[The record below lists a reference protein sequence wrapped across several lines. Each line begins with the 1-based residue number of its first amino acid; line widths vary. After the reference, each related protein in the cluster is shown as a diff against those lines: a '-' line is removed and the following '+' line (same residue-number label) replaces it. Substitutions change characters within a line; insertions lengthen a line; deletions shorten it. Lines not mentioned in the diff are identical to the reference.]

1 MSYIS
6 DIQKVTQKPHL
17 SFNEL
22 TNTILALYGE
32 EDTDGSAMMEGSKM
46 KTILNSLLGSDGPAI
61 ANAITNCPNASKVL
75 RWYYDVNKGNG
86 YICEK

>member
-6 DIQKVTQKPHL
+6 DIQKVTQKSHL
-17 SFNEL
+17 SFSEL
-22 TNTILALYGE
+22 TNTIVALYGE
-32 EDTDGSAMMEGSKM
+32 EDIDGTTTMEGSKM
-46 KTILNSLLGSDGPAI
+46 RTILSSLLGSDGPAI

-75 RWYYDVNKGNG
+75 RWYYDVNRGDG

>member
-6 DIQKVTQKPHL
+6 DIQNVTQKSQL

-22 TNTILALYGE
+22 TDTIVSLYGE
-32 EDTDGSAMMEGSKM
+32 EGTDGSATTEGSTM

-75 RWYYDVNKGNG
+75 RWYYDVNKGTG

>member
-6 DIQKVTQKPHL
+6 DIQNVTQKSQL

-22 TNTILALYGE
+22 TDTIVSHGE
-32 EDTDGSAMMEGSKM
+32 EGTDGSATMEGSTM

-75 RWYYDVNKGNG
+75 RWYYDVNKGTG

>member
-6 DIQKVTQKPHL
+6 DIQKVTQRSKL

-22 TNTILALYGE
+22 TDTIVALYGE
-32 EDTDGSAMMEGSKM
+32 ENQDGITTMEGSKM
-46 KTILNSLLGSDGPAI
+46 RTILFSLLGSDGPNI

-75 RWYYDVNKGNG
+75 RWYYDVNKGDG
-86 YICEK
+86 YIEEK

>member
-6 DIQKVTQKPHL
+6 DIKKVTQKSKL

-22 TNTILALYGE
+22 KDTIVALYGE
-32 EDTDGSAMMEGSKM
+32 ENPDGTTTMEGSKM
-46 KTILNSLLGSDGPAI
+46 RTILSSLLGSDGPTI
-61 ANAITNCPNASKVL
+61 AYAITNCPNASKVL
-75 RWYYDVNKGNG
+75 RWYYDVQKGDG

>member
-6 DIQKVTQKPHL
+6 DIQKVTQKSHL
-17 SFNEL
+17 SFSEL
-22 TNTILALYGE
+22 TNTIVALYGE
-32 EDTDGSAMMEGSKM
+32 EDIDGTTTMEGSKM
-46 KTILNSLLGSDGPAI
+46 RTILSSLLGSDGPAI

-75 RWYYDVNKGNG
+75 RWYYDVNKGDG